1 MRQQKLFW
9 IWLCQITRFV
19 STIVHLRWVGGQNCI
34 KFGPISCW
42 IYKLRTV
49 KVTFKEAS
57 IRVGLIS
64 ISGYG
69 IFNKNGLNSILSNRP
84 LCLSVMHTWHS
95 DMQSVSMDQSAAL
108 RVKNRRILPDVVDY
122 QLQLNAKNSQIMRVQ
137 QNQGNGKTYISVFNT
152 APANET
158 TTDKKCKN
166 HNNLDIL
173 THHLWF
179 SI

>member
-1 MRQQKLFW
+1 
-9 IWLCQITRFV
+9 
-19 STIVHLRWVGGQNCI
+19 
-34 KFGPISCW
+34 
-42 IYKLRTV
+42 
-49 KVTFKEAS
+49 
-57 IRVGLIS
+57 
-64 ISGYG
+64 
-69 IFNKNGLNSILSNRP
+69 
-84 LCLSVMHTWHS
+84 
-95 DMQSVSMDQSAAL
+95 MQSVSMDQSAAL

-173 THHLWF
+173 THNVSSYLILSGF
-179 SI
+179 DIYSSNFCQLLISI